1 MKIEFDWKKFKESK
15 PDEKAKI
22 IFKLIKNGKPQIYIG
37 EYMGI
42 LNSPQTL
49 FVFTGGKI
57 MTNSL
62 AKKNNQV
69 FNLTIAECEDVEWD
83 LYNENW
89 I

>member
-1 MKIEFDWKKFKESK
+1 
-15 PDEKAKI
+15 
-22 IFKLIKNGKPQIYIG
+22 
-37 EYMGI
+37 MGI